1 VHRRRKVVVVITPA
15 AKGAS
20 MRLSIRNQLS
30 GEIVAV
36 NPGAVM
42 ATVQVRLDNGGPVI
56 TASITKEAA
65 EELSLS
71 VGQQATVLIKSTDVA
86 VGVQS

>member
-1 VHRRRKVVVVITPA
+1 
-15 AKGAS
+15 

-36 NPGAVM
+36 NLGAVM
-42 ATVQVRLDNGGPVI
+42 ATIQVRLDNGGPVI

-71 VGQQATVLIKSTDVA
+71 VDQQATVLIKSTDVA

>member
-1 VHRRRKVVVVITPA
+1 
-15 AKGAS
+15 

-36 NPGAVM
+36 KLGAVM
-42 ATVQVRLDNGGPVI
+42 ATVQVRLDVGAPVI

-65 EELSLS
+65 EELGLS